1 MVKNVVLNPD
11 YEEKGYINRIVAQQ
25 KFSDEYVIRV
35 VYEKLEEMIK
45 IITIY
50 PGKKERY
57 EKNKI

>member
-1 MVKNVVLNPD
+1 MNPD
-11 YEEKGYINRIVAQQ
+11 YEEKGYNNRIVALQ

-35 VYEKLEEMIK
+35 VYEKLEGMIR

-50 PGKKERY
+50 PGRKERY